1 MIQVKYKKSF
11 IYVVTTI
18 LLASLSWASDEGTM
32 IIDVRSDREWQAG
45 HLATAVHLPLNNI
58 AQDIDGLVD
67 NKQQKIYL
75 YCRSGNRSGKAVK
88 ILQSLGYSHVINA
101 GGIAEASDFLDQ
113 PIVAD

>member
-1 MIQVKYKKSF
+1 MIQVKCKKPF
-11 IYVVTTI
+11 IFVVVIT

-75 YCRSGNRSGKAVK
+75 YCRSGNRSGQAAKMMKSMGFKTVYN
-88 ILQSLGYSHVINA
+88 LE
-101 GGIAEASDFLDQ
+101 GGMGAWARKQ
-113 PIVAD
+113 PIEK